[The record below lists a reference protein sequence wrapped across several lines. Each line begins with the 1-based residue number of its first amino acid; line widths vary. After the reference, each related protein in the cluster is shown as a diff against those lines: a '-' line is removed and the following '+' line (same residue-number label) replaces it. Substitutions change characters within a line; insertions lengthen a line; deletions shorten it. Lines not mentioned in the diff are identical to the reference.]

1 MEKNRPLIL
10 IANDDGYQAKGINCL
25 IDLRTGEFQSTQAI
39 YSLSI
44 SHALKKGSSNS

>member
-1 MEKNRPLIL
+1 MEKYRPLIL
-10 IANDDGYQAKGINCL
+10 IANDDGYQAKGINC
-25 IDLRTGEFQSTQAI
+25 IDLRTGELQSTQAI